1 MKRHIR
7 GRKPKQ
13 FAAKKK
19 SSRHWQFNW
28 CLINKISVLGLIACM
43 IAWGYVEL
51 TDAQQ
56 FPIEKVTVAGNFQ
69 QTGNE
74 TIQRVV
80 TPYVIRGFFL
90 VNMRAIKD
98 ELEQLPW
105 VKRADIHRK
114 WPAELNVHITQHDVL
129 CRWNDRA
136 VFSQE
141 KHLFYPD
148 VNTIP
153 NDVLQL
159 RGPEGMQSKVLETYF
174 SLQAL
179 LESQALKIKELVL
192 DQRHAWHI
200 KLTNGIKLSLGQEE
214 ITARLARFVQA
225 YPKVFSPAQY
235 QVQYVDL
242 RYKHGMA
249 VQWTKT

>member
-105 VKRADIHRK
+105 VK
-114 WPAELNVHITQHDVL
+114 TGGY
-129 CRWNDRA
+129 
-136 VFSQE
+136 S
-141 KHLFYPD
+141 
-148 VNTIP
+148 
-153 NDVLQL
+153 
-159 RGPEGMQSKVLETYF
+159 SKM
-174 SLQAL
+174 
-179 LESQALKIKELVL
+179 
-192 DQRHAWHI
+192 
-200 KLTNGIKLSLGQEE
+200 
-214 ITARLARFVQA
+214 AR
-225 YPKVFSPAQY
+225 
-235 QVQYVDL
+235 
-242 RYKHGMA
+242 
-249 VQWTKT
+249 

>member
-1 MKRHIR
+1 M
-7 GRKPKQ
+7 
-13 FAAKKK
+13 
-19 SSRHWQFNW
+19 
-28 CLINKISVLGLIACM
+28 
-43 IAWGYVEL
+43 
-51 TDAQQ
+51 
-56 FPIEKVTVAGNFQ
+56 
-69 QTGNE
+69 
-74 TIQRVV
+74 
-80 TPYVIRGFFL
+80 
-90 VNMRAIKD
+90 
-98 ELEQLPW
+98 
-105 VKRADIHRK
+105 
-114 WPAELNVHITQHDVL
+114 L

-214 ITARLARFVQA
+214 ITARLARFVKA